1 MFPRFHPGFIFSTKA
16 EAETGVKVPV
26 HFTPPEV
33 ADAVET
39 VDNVVVLEVTVATE
53 LDGEDVTDPTELVGL
68 AEEDALEAVPGTH
81 WWYPRY
87 FGLENLD

>member
-1 MFPRFHPGFIFSTKA
+1 M
-16 EAETGVKVPV
+16 KVPV